1 MKNSKEQQR
10 KLVEL
15 QLLDQATK
23 QIEQNL
29 VNIESQ
35 INELKKLTESLD
47 DIKKVKEGT
56 EIFVPIGA
64 GVFTKAQLKENKDI
78 LVNVGSGVVVKK
90 SFDEAKEIVESQTK
104 ELEELFSQNQ
114 SEFNRVVLEIG
125 ALQKEFQGM
134 EKEE

>member
-64 GVFTKAQLKENKDI
+64 GVFTKAQLKENKEI

-90 SFDEAKEIVESQTK
+90 SFDEAKEIVEKQTK

-114 SEFNRVVLEIG
+114 AEFNRVVLEIG
-125 ALQKEFQGM
+125 ALQKEFQGT
-134 EKEE
+134 EQEE

>member
-15 QLLDQATK
+15 QLLDQVTK

-29 VNIESQ
+29 VNIEGQ
-35 INELKKLTESLD
+35 INELKKLTESLE

-64 GVFTKAQLKENKDI
+64 GVFTKAQLKENKEI

-90 SFDEAKEIVESQTK
+90 SFDEAKEIVEKQTK

-114 SEFNRVVLEIG
+114 AEFNRVVLEIG
-125 ALQKEFQGM
+125 ALQKEFQEI
-134 EKEE
+134 EKEK

>member
-1 MKNSKEQQR
+1 MKNFKEQQR

-114 SEFNRVVLEIG
+114 SEFNRIVLEIES
-125 ALQKEFQGM
+125 LQKEFQSI
-134 EKEE
+134 EKEG

>member
-15 QLLDQATK
+15 QLLDQVTK

-29 VNIESQ
+29 VNIEGQ
-35 INELKKLTESLD
+35 INELKKLTESLE

-64 GVFTKAQLKENKDI
+64 GVFTKAQLKENKEI

-90 SFDEAKEIVESQTK
+90 SFDEAKEIVEKQTK

-114 SEFNRVVLEIG
+114 AEFNRVVLEIG
-125 ALQKEFQGM
+125 ALQKEFQGT
-134 EKEE
+134 EQEE